1 MKKKMSR
8 IQLAVRIII
17 ASAITAA
24 AFAFFF
30 VSLDN
35 FVDGN
40 VRDFSHGW
48 TVNYNGQ
55 VTVDADLYT
64 YRFSSP
70 IRRGDII
77 TMRKRIPLSIG
88 DEMILTF
95 DGQMSAFSVKVDGR
109 NIYSYGYNLIRND
122 KVPGNASHVVL
133 LPTDAAGKTCEVSI
147 EAGIDY
153 AFTTLPMFHLVP
165 AQNETACYTNLHIM
179 SNVIAFFLFT
189 MGMMMIIACIV
200 SGIMGRRYE
209 LAFSV
214 GSLAFTVGIWAMCT
228 THVIEMF
235 SRNYVVNTHLGCL
248 MLYVS
253 VIPLLSI
260 MYFIRKP
267 GKGMRQ
273 KAFVGASY
281 ASICTLLAIVIIMD
295 FAGRMHPAAFL
306 LPLQIASLIA
316 IVLMVAGT
324 TPHRQTD
331 DGSVKIYFAALAIL
345 FAGCIADM
353 IRYYLSSVIRIES
366 RILFTS
372 IIPAVSAVF
381 IMMIIVGYLVRLRHH
396 YLREAELEIADQIAF
411 TDVVTGLRNRTY
423 CNDLFE
429 RLEGR
434 STDET
439 FQIVSFD
446 INGVTKVNDTLG
458 RAAGDMLIK
467 DSAAIISRA
476 FAGIGDAI
484 RMGGDEFIVVIENG
498 RYRDVK
504 TSLSRMEKLEAQYEF
519 RRKYEIRLSYGAA
532 SSDEK
537 EGLTPE
543 AVYHRAT
550 ERMYAMKKETRYSTY

>member
-55 VTVDADLYT
+55 ATVDADLYT

-122 KVPGNASHVVL
+122 KVPGNASHVAL

-214 GSLAFTVGIWAMCT
+214 GSLAFTVGIWEMCT

-253 VIPLLSI
+253 IIPLLSI

-273 KAFVGASY
+273 KAFVGTSY
-281 ASICTLLAIVIIMD
+281 ASI
-295 FAGRMHPAAFL
+295 
-306 LPLQIASLIA
+306 
-316 IVLMVAGT
+316 
-324 TPHRQTD
+324 
-331 DGSVKIYFAALAIL
+331 
-345 FAGCIADM
+345 
-353 IRYYLSSVIRIES
+353 
-366 RILFTS
+366 
-372 IIPAVSAVF
+372 
-381 IMMIIVGYLVRLRHH
+381 
-396 YLREAELEIADQIAF
+396 
-411 TDVVTGLRNRTY
+411 
-423 CNDLFE
+423 
-429 RLEGR
+429 
-434 STDET
+434 
-439 FQIVSFD
+439 
-446 INGVTKVNDTLG
+446 
-458 RAAGDMLIK
+458 
-467 DSAAIISRA
+467 
-476 FAGIGDAI
+476 
-484 RMGGDEFIVVIENG
+484 
-498 RYRDVK
+498 
-504 TSLSRMEKLEAQYEF
+504 
-519 RRKYEIRLSYGAA
+519 
-532 SSDEK
+532 
-537 EGLTPE
+537 
-543 AVYHRAT
+543 
-550 ERMYAMKKETRYSTY
+550 